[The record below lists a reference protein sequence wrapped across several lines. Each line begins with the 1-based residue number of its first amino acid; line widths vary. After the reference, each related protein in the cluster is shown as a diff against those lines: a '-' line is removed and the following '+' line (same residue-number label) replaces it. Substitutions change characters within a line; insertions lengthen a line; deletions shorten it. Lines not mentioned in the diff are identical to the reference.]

1 MHILPN
7 ASRMT
12 ECFVCLGNEP
22 PLLTGLCACTD
33 RAIHLACQR
42 ALVRKMAATDASE
55 CAACKTPYTNV
66 ETRVVRTC
74 GPHAVILL
82 LPASMFLSASS
93 GGPGELWIYAH
104 TEPGESKHGRLWM
117 VAAGMLLLACGVT
130 SGVTAVSIVVLRIW
144 RGERLLDV
152 FFPRRAVVRI
162 RPTAVRKPLVQ
173 HANAQ
178 PEVEL
183 ARV

>member
-1 MHILPN
+1 
-7 ASRMT
+7 MT

-42 ALVRKMAATDASE
+42 ALVRKMAATDAAE
-55 CAACKTPYTNV
+55 CAACKTPYNNV
-66 ETRVVRTC
+66 DTRVVRTC
-74 GPHAVILL
+74 GPHAAILL
-82 LPASMFLSASS
+82 LLVLMFLSASS
-93 GGPGELWIYAH
+93 GGAGELWIYTH
-104 TEPGESKHGRLWM
+104 TEAGERKHGRLWM
-117 VAAGMLLLACGVT
+117 VGVGMVLLAAGVT

-152 FFPRRAVVRI
+152 FFPTRARVRI
-162 RPTAVRKPLVQ
+162 RRTAARKPLVQ
-173 HANAQ
+173 HSNAQ
-178 PEVEL
+178 REVEL

>member
-1 MHILPN
+1 
-7 ASRMT
+7 MT

-42 ALVRKMAATDASE
+42 ALVRKMAATDAAE

-82 LPASMFLSASS
+82 LLVLMFLSASS
-93 GGPGELWIYAH
+93 GGIGELWIYTH
-104 TEPGESKHGRLWM
+104 TEAGEIKHGRLWM
-117 VAAGMLLLACGVT
+117 VAVGMLLLAAGVT
-130 SGVTAVSIVVLRIW
+130 SGVTAVSIVFLRIW

-152 FFPRRAVVRI
+152 FFPTRARVRI
-162 RPTAVRKPLVQ
+162 RRTAARKPLVQ
-173 HANAQ
+173 HSNAQ
-178 PEVEL
+178 REVEL

>member
-1 MHILPN
+1 
-7 ASRMT
+7 MT

-42 ALVRKMAATDASE
+42 ALVRKMSAIDAAE

-66 ETRVVRTC
+66 DTRVVRTI
-74 GPHAVILL
+74 GPHAAILL
-82 LPASMFLSASS
+82 LLVLMFLSASS
-93 GGPGELWIYAH
+93 GGAGELWLYTY
-104 TEPGESKHGRLWM
+104 TEAGERKHGKLWM
-117 VAAGMLLLACGVT
+117 VAVGMVLLAAGVT
-130 SGVTAVSIVVLRIW
+130 SGVTAVSIVVIRIW
-144 RGERLLDV
+144 HGERLLDV
-152 FFPRRAVVRI
+152 FFPKRAVVRI

-183 ARV
+183 ACV

>member
-1 MHILPN
+1 
-7 ASRMT
+7 MT

-42 ALVRKMAATDASE
+42 ALVRKMSAIDAAE

-66 ETRVVRTC
+66 DTRVVRII
-74 GPHAVILL
+74 GSNAVIVVLL
-82 LPASMFLSASS
+82 IFMFLSAVS
-93 GGPGELWIYAH
+93 GGASELWIYAH
-104 TEPGESKHGRLWM
+104 LHEDGGKHGKLWM
-117 VAAGMLLLACGVT
+117 VAIGTFLLALG
-130 SGVTAVSIVVLRIW
+130 SAALSASVSLIVQSLW
-144 RGERLLDV
+144 RGERLFDV
-152 FFPRRAVVRI
+152 FFPKRAVVRI

-173 HANAQ
+173 YANAQ
-178 PEVEL
+178 ADVEL

>member
-1 MHILPN
+1 
-7 ASRMT
+7 MT

-42 ALVRKMAATDASE
+42 ALVRKMSATDAAE

-66 ETRVVRTC
+66 DTRVVRTC
-74 GPHAVILL
+74 GPHAAILL
-82 LPASMFLSASS
+82 LLVLMFLSASS
-93 GGPGELWIYAH
+93 GGAGELWIYTH
-104 TEPGESKHGRLWM
+104 TEAGGRKHGRIWM
-117 VAAGMLLLACGVT
+117 VGVGMVLLAAGVT
-130 SGVTAVSIVVLRIW
+130 SGVTAVSIVVLRLW

-152 FFPRRAVVRI
+152 FFPTRVRVRI
-162 RPTAVRKPLVQ
+162 RSTAVRKPLVQ
-173 HANAQ
+173 HANAP

-183 ARV
+183 ACV